1 MLMQQNRDKLALWKQ
16 IVFYS
21 VFFVIATILTLFL
34 LEVILR
40 NTIAL
45 SIAWPQFYSNLMG
58 DMEPN
63 MKVVDTVQREYPFKV
78 TTNSEGMRSLREF
91 DRKKPLNTIR
101 ILCLGDSFTYGWGV
115 DDEYTYPEY
124 LYQMLKRQY
133 PDLNFEVL
141 NTGVPYYNIFD
152 EIDYYEEKGHKLN
165 ADIVI
170 VQFYNNDIHD
180 MSKDHFFRTGSRLNA
195 NRKYT
200 EGFNLRKIITT
211 TAIYSTIIK
220 LKSFLN
226 KPVMSFPP
234 EIMLILKTSK
244 YYQFLIPSPSKEESD
259 IIGNREKINDERLA
273 SDLNRFWKNY
283 KKGLLEL
290 KRMAEAD
297 GSQFLFIAMPDH
309 FQMETY
315 RSAHSSVLISLAQ
328 KHGIKMIDFLKPFR
342 KAIYKYRLNPYIF
355 PERYHSS
362 KDGNKIIA
370 REIADRLK
378 IFKDSS
384 GSVNVEITDNEGL
397 FNCDAPIHFL
407 LDINEVGIIPLH
419 QDSFVSV
426 STIERTENVKF
437 VIENDIRHLRV
448 DSVKNEIGR
457 YILRAATK
465 KPVRHLA
472 IITFK
477 RINHDKEGNSR
488 VQFSFSSDGNV
499 FQELYDYRSQKTSQ
513 WDSMENIDI
522 SELAFKENFPA
533 SFYLKF
539 EMTKQAGIL
548 TEKAINKEPYRRFE
562 LILCPAL

>member
-1 MLMQQNRDKLALWKQ
+1 MLMQRDRDKLALWKR
-16 IVFYS
+16 IVFYA
-21 VFFVIATILTLFL
+21 VYFIIAIIVILFL

-40 NTIAL
+40 KTVAP
-45 SIAWPQFYSNLMG
+45 SFAWPQFYSNLMG

-63 MKVVDTVQREYPFKV
+63 TKVVDTVKREYPFKV
-78 TTNSEGMRSLREF
+78 TTNSEGMRSLRDF

-124 LYQMLKRQY
+124 LYQILKRQH
-133 PDLNFEVL
+133 PDINFEVL

-170 VQFYNNDIHD
+170 AQFYNNDIQD

-195 NRKYT
+195 NHKYT
-200 EGFNLRKIITT
+200 EGFNLRKIIAN
-211 TAIYSTIIK
+211 TAIYRTIIK
-220 LKSFLN
+220 LKSVFN

-234 EIMLILKTSK
+234 EIMSILKTSK
-244 YYQFLIPSPSKEESD
+244 YYQFLIPNPSKDESE
-259 IIGNREKINDERLA
+259 IINNREKINDERLA
-273 SDLNRFWKNY
+273 LDLNRFWGNY
-283 KKGLLEL
+283 KKGLLQL
-290 KRMAEAD
+290 KKQVETN
-297 GSQFLFIAMPDH
+297 GSKFLFIAMPDH

-315 RSAHSSVLISLAQ
+315 RSAHSSVLIPFAQ
-328 KHGIKMIDFLKPFR
+328 EHGIKMIDFLKPFR
-342 KAIYKYRLNPYIF
+342 EAMYKENQNPYIF

-362 KDGNKIIA
+362 KYGNELVA

-378 IFKDSS
+378 IFKDSA
-384 GSVNVEITDNEGL
+384 GALKIEITENNDL
-397 FNCDAPIHFL
+397 FNCDAPVHFF
-407 LDINEVGIIPLH
+407 LDITEGGIIPLH
-419 QDSFVSV
+419 EDSFVSV

-437 VIENDIRHLRV
+437 VIENNLRHLRV
-448 DSVKNEIGR
+448 DFVKNEIGR
-457 YILRAATK
+457 YVLRAVAK

-477 RINHDKEGNSR
+477 RIHHDKDGNSR
-488 VQFSFSSDGNV
+488 LKFSFSLDGRI
-499 FQELYDYRSQKTSQ
+499 FQELYDYKSRKTSQ

-522 SELAFKENFPA
+522 SELAFKKNFPDI
-533 SFYLKF
+533 FYLKF
-539 EMTKQAGIL
+539 EMSKQAGIL
-548 TEKAINKEPYRRFE
+548 TEKAVNEDPYRRFE